1 MTPTPCE
8 PPQASLAE
16 SCELERG
23 TLFGPCARHCQRLTG
38 GRTIESKH
46 ERADG
51 RHRQT
56 CSGCYSSYQLGINKH
71 QRILPSGKTVTVPA
85 GDTPSNFDD
94 RVRPL
99 SRHHTMPRFATVILV
114 IFLTCFSWVAE
125 AARFGGRGGKIVQ
138 PRVRPIMA
146 GGVGVKP
153 PPSTG
158 SAKKKVVEKP
168 KVIRIPFSPF
178 EYDMAQ
184 LHSTDLAFDMFWRST
199 PLL

>member
-1 MTPTPCE
+1 M
-8 PPQASLAE
+8 
-16 SCELERG
+16 
-23 TLFGPCARHCQRLTG
+23 CALG
-38 GRTIESKH
+38 GRLHPE
-46 ERADG
+46 
-51 RHRQT
+51 
-56 CSGCYSSYQLGINKH
+56 QL
-71 QRILPSGKTVTVPA
+71 
-85 GDTPSNFDD
+85 DD

-99 SRHHTMPRFATVILV
+99 SRHHMPRFATVILV

>member
-1 MTPTPCE
+1 MFRTTVEHKRKDTTQSPTYAVHGTCRTAASRAHTPNNGCK
-8 PPQASLAE
+8 LYD
-16 SCELERG
+16 
-23 TLFGPCARHCQRLTG
+23 FMCALG
-38 GRTIESKH
+38 GRLHPE
-46 ERADG
+46 
-51 RHRQT
+51 
-56 CSGCYSSYQLGINKH
+56 QL
-71 QRILPSGKTVTVPA
+71 
-85 GDTPSNFDD
+85 DD

-99 SRHHTMPRFATVILV
+99 SRHHMPRFATVILV

-153 PPSTG
+153 PPSMG